1 MTSCQICGFSENPDD
16 SIYCTECGG
25 KVAEESQPAA
35 PEPAAPEPAA
45 PEPAAPEPAAPEPAA
60 PEPAAPE
67 PAAQITGTVLV
78 LPDNSNIQVESSPK
92 TIGRIELLDYL
103 KTLQDVDPMT
113 ISRQHFTI
121 LEDKG
126 TYYVEDGKTVVQDKP
141 SANHT
146 YLNGVDITDKGQQ
159 ELKNDD
165 VIDLANTVNLTFRI

>member
-1 MTSCQICGFSENPDD
+1 MASCPICGFSENPDD

-25 KVAEESQPAA
+25 KVAEESQPAPTA

-45 PEPAAPEPAAPEPAA
+45 PEPAA
-60 PEPAAPE
+60 
-67 PAAQITGTVLV
+67 ITGAVLI
-78 LPDNSNIQVESSPK
+78 LPDNSNIQIGSSPK
-92 TIGRIELLDYL
+92 TIGRAELLDYL
-103 KTLQDVDPMT
+103 KTLQGTDPMT

-121 LEDKG
+121 SQEKD

-165 VIDLANTVNLTFRI
+165 VIDLANTIKLTFRL

>member
-1 MTSCQICGFSENPDD
+1 MVSCPICGFSENPDD

-25 KVAEESQPAA
+25 KVAEESQPAPTA

-45 PEPAAPEPAAPEPAA
+45 PEPAAPEPAA
-60 PEPAAPE
+60 
-67 PAAQITGTVLV
+67 ITGAVLI
-78 LPDNSNIQVESSPK
+78 LPDNSNIQIGSSPK
-92 TIGRIELLDYL
+92 TIGRAELLDYL
-103 KTLQDVDPMT
+103 KTLQGTDPMT

-121 LEDKG
+121 SQEKD

-165 VIDLANTVNLTFRI
+165 VIDLANTIKLTFRL